1 MLQQSKRI
9 LTSFNQ
15 ENPQGSLNKTSVD
28 FWSLLLSLT
37 IFFFS
42 ALLSLT
48 ALITSWSYN
57 HWATFLSDFILNIEF
72 SNRG

>member
-37 IFFFS
+37 IFFFLS
-42 ALLSLT
+42 ASLT
-48 ALITSWSYN
+48 ALITSGSYN